1 MQRLPSLSAFP
12 MDRTK
17 ILATIVEM
25 GREGLGYAP
34 ADALDVVAELIAR
47 EDTQGSSYDINV
59 ERLLRVGTTIWSLRH
74 GSSCPAAARV
84 GRAKALA

>member
-25 GREGLGYAP
+25 GHEGLGYAP

-47 EDTQGSSYDINV
+47 EDPQGSSYDINV

-74 GSSCPAAARV
+74 GVFLPGSGPGGSR
-84 GRAKALA
+84 